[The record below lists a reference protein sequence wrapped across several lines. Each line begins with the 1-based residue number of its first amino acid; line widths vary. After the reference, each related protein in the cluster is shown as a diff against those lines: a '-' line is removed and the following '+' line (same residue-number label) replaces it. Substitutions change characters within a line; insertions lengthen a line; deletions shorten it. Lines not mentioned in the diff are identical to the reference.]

1 MGVMEKIIIVVEKSK
16 DYYDAYSE
24 NCDGIYAAGG
34 SIEDVKKDV
43 ESAIAAIKN
52 NLPREQWPDQIK
64 SDYEIEYMLDVQSFL
79 EYYKGYMSLSG
90 LEKITGINQ
99 KQLSNYLNNRSKPR
113 RKQVEKINEG
123 LRNFAKELLNI
134 TL

>member
-1 MGVMEKIIIVVEKSK
+1 MNKIVIVIEKSK
-16 DYYDAYSE
+16 DFYDAYSE

-34 SIEDVKKDV
+34 SLEEVKKDV
-43 ESAIAAIKN
+43 ENAIAAIKK
-52 NLPREQWPDQIK
+52 NLPKEQWPVQIK
-64 SDYEIEYMLDVQSFL
+64 SDYEIEYKLDVQSFL
-79 EYYKGYMSLSG
+79 EYYNSYLSLAG

-113 RKQVEKINEG
+113 RKQAERISEG
-123 LRNFAKELLNI
+123 LHKFAKELLNI